1 MISANVETLRDF
13 YTHVYS
19 PLKLRGKSIS
29 TKQQY
34 LIQLKHLHRFM
45 GRDAKLADLDDE
57 LITSFLGWIVDQ
69 GKSPATA
76 NKARNHILALW
87 RFAAR
92 KRLVESFPDVPAER
106 EPERTPQAWNAADL
120 HKLFISCQQEPGHLA
135 GVPACKWWSALHH
148 VLWDS
153 GERIGAVLRLKW
165 QHVDLDSG
173 WLIIPAELRKGKRQD
188 KSFRLHAD
196 TVAALRL
203 IREPARPIIFE
214 WPKNVLLIYRDYR
227 RILERAGLPTDRRSK
242 FHRMRRSTA
251 SHFEAAG
258 GNATELLGHTSRRTT
273 MAYLD
278 PRVIQPQQASEILFR
293 PNQGQQQPLF

>member
-1 MISANVETLRDF
+1 MISPNVETLRDLF
-13 YTHVYS
+13 TLVYS
-19 PLKLRGKSIS
+19 PLKLRGKATS

-34 LIQLKHLHRFM
+34 LIQIRHLHRFL
-45 GRDAKLADLDDE
+45 GRDAKLIDLDDE
-57 LITSFLGWIVDQ
+57 LISSFLGWIVDQ

-87 RFAAR
+87 RMAAR
-92 KRLVESFPDVPAER
+92 KRLVEKFPDVPAER
-106 EPERTPQAWNAADL
+106 EPERIPSAWTADDL
-120 HKLFISCQQEPGHLA
+120 RKLFISCQQEPGHLA
-135 GVPACKWWSALHH
+135 GVAACKWWTALHH
-148 VLWDS
+148 CMWDS
-153 GERIGAVLRLKW
+153 GERIGALLRLRW
-165 QHVDLDSG
+165 QHVDLESA

-196 TVAALRL
+196 TVAALKA

-273 MAYLD
+273 NAYLD
-278 PRVIQPQQASEILFR
+278 PRIIQPPQASDVLFR
-293 PNQGQQQPLF
+293 PNQPKQPPLF